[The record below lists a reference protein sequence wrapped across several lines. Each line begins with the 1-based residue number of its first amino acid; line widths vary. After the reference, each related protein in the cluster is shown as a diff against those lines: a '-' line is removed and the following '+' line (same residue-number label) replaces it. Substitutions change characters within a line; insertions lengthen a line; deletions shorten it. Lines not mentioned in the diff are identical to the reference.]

1 MKFFKRNGQ
10 PMPEHIVE
18 MAEKVKEGADGVN
31 RREFLALASVFG
43 ATAATAYAM
52 IGLPTPALADGHA
65 KKGGTVRYQTEVRP
79 LKDPRTYD
87 WSQIA
92 NFSRGWLEYLVQYMN
107 DATFRPMLLESWEIN
122 EYATVYTLN
131 VRQGVKWSNGDDFTA
146 EDVARNITAW
156 CDGTVEGNSM
166 AARMAWLTAPSSI
179 PSITSS

>member
-65 KKGGTVRYQTEVRP
+65 AQPLVRLVERGVRLHHP
-79 LKDPRTYD
+79 LWHREWCPFHLPGHRRV
-87 WSQIA
+87 A
-92 NFSRGWLEYLVQYMN
+92 GRGKQRLRGME
-107 DATFRPMLLESWEIN
+107 
-122 EYATVYTLN
+122 
-131 VRQGVKWSNGDDFTA
+131 TA
-146 EDVARNITAW
+146 GQV
-156 CDGTVEGNSM
+156 V
-166 AARMAWLTAPSSI
+166 
-179 PSITSS
+179 

>member
-1 MKFFKRNGQ
+1 MKFFKRDGQ
-10 PMPEHIVE
+10 LMPKHIVE
-18 MAEKVKEGADGVN
+18 MAEKVKGDSDGVN

-92 NFSRGWLEYLVQYMN
+92 NLAPLAGWSIWFSTTHDAYVPGQCCWIAGMPSA
-107 DATFRPMLLESWEIN
+107 DATEPIRSERP
-122 EYATVYTLN
+122 
-131 VRQGVKWSNGDDFTA
+131 
-146 EDVARNITAW
+146 
-156 CDGTVEGNSM
+156 
-166 AARMAWLTAPSSI
+166 
-179 PSITSS
+179 